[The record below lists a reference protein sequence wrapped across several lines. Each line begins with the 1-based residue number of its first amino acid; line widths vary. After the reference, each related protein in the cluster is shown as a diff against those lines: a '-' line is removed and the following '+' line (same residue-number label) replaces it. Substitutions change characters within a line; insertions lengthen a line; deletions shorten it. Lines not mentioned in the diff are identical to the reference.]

1 MEPWLPHGRFPQAR
15 PRRLRHNPLVRA
27 MVRQTGLDATDL
39 IEPVFLRPGQGISK
53 PVASMP
59 GVFQVSPD
67 MAVRQA
73 SEAMEAGIRAFL
85 LFGIPSGKDPRGD
98 AALDESG
105 IVQEGLRAMRAAL
118 GDKVVLITDECFCE
132 YTDHGHC
139 GILGHSTGRLDLEN
153 DANLPR
159 LAAQCVSHARAGADI
174 VAPSGMLDGM
184 VSAIRRGLD
193 AAGHSHTP
201 IMSYAV
207 KFASGYYGPFRDAA
221 ESPPQF
227 GDRGSYQ
234 MDPANASEAL
244 REVALDLAEGAD
256 MVMVKPAGTALDV
269 IHRVKMAFGV
279 PTLAY
284 QVSGEYAMIQ
294 AAAANGWLDG
304 RKAALESLL
313 VLKRAGADG
322 ILTYFAPEIAR
333 ALTRSSA

>member
-184 VSAIRRGLD
+184 V
-193 AAGHSHTP
+193 
-201 IMSYAV
+201 

-244 REVALDLAEGAD
+244 RELALDLDEGAD
-256 MVMVKPAGTALDV
+256 MVMVKPA
-269 IHRVKMAFGV
+269 
-279 PTLAY
+279 LAY
-284 QVSGEYAMIQ
+284 LDIVRMVRDRCAVPVVAYNVSGEFAMVK
-294 AAAANGWLDG
+294 AAAERGWIDE
-304 RKAALESLL
+304 RKVVLETLL
-313 VLKRAGADG
+313 GMRRAGADL
-322 ILTYFAPEIAR
+322 IISYHAR
-333 ALTRSSA
+333 DAARWLRTG

>member
-39 IEPVFLRPGQGISK
+39 IEPVFLRPGHGISK

-244 REVALDLAEGAD
+244 RELALDLDEGAD
-256 MVMVKPAGTALDV
+256 MVMVKPA
-269 IHRVKMAFGV
+269 
-279 PTLAY
+279 LAY
-284 QVSGEYAMIQ
+284 LDIVRMVRDRCAVPVVAYNVSGEFAMVK
-294 AAAANGWLDG
+294 AAAERGWIDE
-304 RKAALESLL
+304 RKVVLETLL
-313 VLKRAGADG
+313 GMRRAGADL
-322 ILTYFAPEIAR
+322 IISYHAR
-333 ALTRSSA
+333 DAARWLRTG